1 MKADASWTLVPGS
14 EAEVEELIERCK
26 KMVRRRAVISAG
38 AAAVP
43 LPGVDL
49 LSDVGL
55 FTLLIEDINRAFGL
69 TEQQIGRLQPTLRVV
84 AYEAATAAGGM
95 MVGKLVTRE
104 LVVTLFKKTGLK
116 LFAKSAARVV
126 PLAGQVAA
134 AAIGFTVFRR
144 LGEQHV
150 AACAAVAR
158 ELLAAGR

>member
-1 MKADASWTLVPGS
+1 
-14 EAEVEELIERCK
+14 
-26 KMVRRRAVISAG
+26 
-38 AAAVP
+38 
-43 LPGVDL
+43 
-49 LSDVGL
+49 
-55 FTLLIEDINRAFGL
+55 
-69 TEQQIGRLQPTLRVV
+69 
-84 AYEAATAAGGM
+84 M

-126 PLAGQVAA
+126 PIAGQVAA